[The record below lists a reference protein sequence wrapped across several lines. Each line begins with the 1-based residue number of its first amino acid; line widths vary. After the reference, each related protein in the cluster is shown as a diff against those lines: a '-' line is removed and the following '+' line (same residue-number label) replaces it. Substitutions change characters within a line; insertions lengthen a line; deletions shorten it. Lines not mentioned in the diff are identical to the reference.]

1 MRRRDIIRAAVAVP
15 FAARAALASDAELQ
29 PFDPA
34 MVRQIAR
41 DTASNPFRA
50 PDSKLPD
57 ALARLDYNQYRD
69 VRFKPDHA
77 IWRGTGLPFQIQLF
91 HRGFIYAE
99 RVDLYEVTDGKE
111 MPILYNPEMFDFGKL
126 GRPQPSDLG
135 YAGFRIHAP
144 FNRADYFD
152 EVCVFLGASYFRA
165 VGRGQAYGLS
175 ARGLSIRTGNPGG
188 EEFPLFRSF
197 WIERPTKKSSAIVV
211 HALLD
216 SPSAAAAFRFT
227 IRPGADTVFDT
238 EMTLFPR
245 TDISEA
251 GIGTVTS
258 MFLFDANSRNKIDDY
273 RPAVHDSNGLLML
286 NGNGERLWRPLGNPN
301 DLQVSAFGDAG
312 PQGFGLMQRKHDF
325 AVYEDLE
332 AKYERR
338 PSLWVEP
345 IGDFGKGAVT
355 LVEIPTR
362 KEIHDNI
369 VAFWRPNA
377 PLKAKGEFD
386 YKYRLHW
393 CAAPPG
399 RQALASVVD
408 TRSGLNLD
416 ENARLFVLDIVGDS
430 LQPAST
436 DASLR
441 LEVSTDRGA
450 IRNPVVQANPHIGG
464 LSASFELVPAGP
476 VAELRAQLRNDKQPL
491 SEVWVYRWTR

>member
-1 MRRRDIIRAAVAVP
+1 MRRRDIIGAAVAVP
-15 FAARAALASDAELQ
+15 FATCTAFSAGAGLQ
-29 PFDPA
+29 PFESA

-41 DTASNPFRA
+41 DTASKPFRT
-50 PDSKLPD
+50 PDSTLPD
-57 ALARLDYNQYRD
+57 TLAKLDYDQYREL
-69 VRFKPDHA
+69 RFRPDCA
-77 IWRGTGLPFQIQLF
+77 IWRGAGLPFQLQLF

-99 RVDLYEVTDGKE
+99 RVDIYEVTEGKAR
-111 MPILYNPEMFDFGKL
+111 PILYDPEMFDFGKL
-126 GRPQPSDLG
+126 ERPQRADLG

-144 FNRADYFD
+144 FNHADYFD

-165 VGRGQAYGLS
+165 VGKGQSYGLS
-175 ARGLSIRTGNPGG
+175 ARGLAIKTGNPGG
-188 EEFPLFRSF
+188 EEFPLFRTF
-197 WIERPTKKSSAIVV
+197 WIERPAGKSSAIVV

-216 SPSAAAAFRFT
+216 SPSAAAAFRFA
-227 IRPGADTVFDT
+227 IRPGANTIFDT

-245 TDISEA
+245 VDLSEA
-251 GIGTVTS
+251 GIAPMTS
-258 MFLFDANSRNKIDDY
+258 MFLFDANSHNRIDDY

-286 NGNGERLWRPLGNPN
+286 NGSGERLWRPLGNP
-301 DLQVSAFGDAG
+301 DELQISAFRDAG

-325 AVYEDLE
+325 AHYEDLE
-332 AKYERR
+332 AKYESR

-345 IGDFGKGAVT
+345 IGDFGDGALT

-377 PLKAKGEFD
+377 PPKAKGEFA

-408 TRSGLNLD
+408 TRAGLNVD
-416 ENARLFVLDIVGDS
+416 ENARLFVLDVVGDS

-436 DASLR
+436 DPSLR
-441 LEVSTDRGA
+441 LEVSTDRGT
-450 IRNPVVQANPHIGG
+450 IRNPVVQPNSHIRG
-464 LSASFELVPAGP
+464 LTASFEFVPAGP
-476 VAELRAQLRNDKQPL
+476 VAELRAQLRNDKQLL